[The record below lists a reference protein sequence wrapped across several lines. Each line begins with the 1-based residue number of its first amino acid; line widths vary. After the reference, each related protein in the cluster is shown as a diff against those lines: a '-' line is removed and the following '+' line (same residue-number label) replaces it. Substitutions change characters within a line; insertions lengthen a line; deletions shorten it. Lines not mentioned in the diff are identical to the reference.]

1 MKKTCVQ
8 IRVSVRRLSRHP
20 LTRRTL
26 RTSKHLIR
34 GATFGIL
41 PSTVND
47 VVVHHAPLSISEVL
61 HVTQDTL
68 TVASINALV
77 AIAKSLV

>member
-1 MKKTCVQ
+1 MRKTCVQ
-8 IRVSVRRLSRHP
+8 IRVSVRRISRHP

-41 PSTVND
+41 PSTMND
-47 VVVHHAPLSISEVL
+47 VVIHHAPLTLGEVL

-68 TVASINALV
+68 TVASINAIV

>member
-1 MKKTCVQ
+1 MNKTCVH
-8 IRVSVRRLSRHP
+8 IRVSVRRISRHP

-26 RTSKHLIR
+26 LTSKHLIR
-34 GATFGIL
+34 GATFGIF

-47 VVVHHAPLSISEVL
+47 VVVHHAPFSIEEVL
-61 HVTQDTL
+61 HVTQDSL
-68 TVASINALV
+68 TVASINTLV